1 LAGVVVAVALAGC
14 GGGAPATGTGDA
26 TGSNAAASTTP
37 TTHPTHPRRAGGH
50 HVPPALA
57 HLRAALR
64 KDFAEA
70 GRDTGALVYDLV
82 ANKSLFALR
91 DGVKRPPASVEKL
104 YTTTAAIDLLGTS
117 ARFHTDVLGAGH
129 MGAHG
134 VWHGDLYLRGG
145 GDPTLG
151 DGSFNKIWEEGYGPT
166 AGQIAAEL
174 RHRGLRRIT
183 GQLIGDESLFDQRR
197 GGPATGYGPD
207 TPDFGGQLS
216 ALTYDHGAVARKLTP
231 GAFAARQL
239 ARTLRAQHVAV
250 RAAPKTARTPL
261 RAHKLASVSSPPL
274 SVLLRLTDIPS
285 DDLFAE
291 MLTKQLGVRFG
302 SGGTITAG
310 ARVIRE
316 RINSFGIHPKIVD
329 GSGLSRADES
339 SPAEVVALLRILWH
353 TDIGRVLEDSLP
365 VVGVN
370 GTTAQI
376 GVKTAAQGHCVAKT
390 GTLNYVTNLAGYC
403 ATRGR
408 RMVAFTLF
416 IDGPANWQATEM
428 LSRMVGAIAQY

>member
-1 LAGVVVAVALAGC
+1 VTALALAGC
-14 GGGAPATGTGDA
+14 GGGGRPSSTGAATE
-26 TGSNAAASTTP
+26 SNAAVSTTTRGGA
-37 TTHPTHPRRAGGH
+37 TTDARRRKPR
-50 HVPPALA
+50 VPPALS

-64 KDFAEA
+64 KDFAKA
-70 GRDTGALVYDLV
+70 GRDTGASVYDLV
-82 ANKSLFALR
+82 ANKSLFTLH

-104 YTTTAAIDLLGTS
+104 YTTTAAIDMLGTDT
-117 ARFHTDVLGAGH
+117 RLRTDVLGAGH
-129 MGAHG
+129 MSAHG
-134 VWHGDLYLRGG
+134 VWHGDLFLRGG

-166 AGQIAAEL
+166 ASQLASQ
-174 RHRGLRRIT
+174 LRRRGIRRVT
-183 GQLIGDESLFDQRR
+183 GRLIADESLFDQRR

-216 ALTYDHGAVARKLTP
+216 ALTYDHGAVDGRLTP

-239 ARTLRAQHVAV
+239 ARTLRAQHIAV
-250 RAAPKTARTPL
+250 RAAPGAKKTPL
-261 RAHKLASVSSPPL
+261 DTQKLASVGSPPL
-274 SVLLRLTDIPS
+274 SVLLRLMDVPS

-310 ARVIRE
+310 AKVIAQV
-316 RINSFGIHPKIVD
+316 IHSFGIHPKIVD
-329 GSGLSRADES
+329 GSGLSRHDAS

-353 TDIGRVLEDSLP
+353 TDIGRVLENSLP

-370 GTTAQI
+370 GTTRRI
-376 GVKTAAQGHCVAKT
+376 GLKTAAQGHCVAKT

-403 ATRGR
+403 ATRGHH
-408 RMVAFTLF
+408 MVAFALF
-416 IDGPANWQATEM
+416 IDGPANWQAIEM
-428 LSRMVGAIAQY
+428 LSGMVGAIGRY